1 MHENTDNK
9 ANKKK
14 HDETDLKT
22 SPEHNIKENTVHDLN
37 QNVPKLNKMYK
48 KVKSVDKIGT
58 QNENKAVIDSTQSQ
72 QGNRKELP
80 DCHKENL
87 KLY

>member
-1 MHENTDNK
+1 MTP
-9 ANKKK
+9 
-14 HDETDLKT
+14 L
-22 SPEHNIKENTVHDLN
+22 SQVI
-37 QNVPKLNKMYK
+37 NKMYK
-48 KVKSVDKIGT
+48 NVKSVDKIGT

>member
-1 MHENTDNK
+1 VHENTDNK

-37 QNVPKLNKMYK
+37 QNVPKAKQDVK
-48 KVKSVDKIGT
+48 KCEICG
-58 QNENKAVIDSTQSQ
+58 
-72 QGNRKELP
+72 
-80 DCHKENL
+80 
-87 KLY
+87 

>member
-1 MHENTDNK
+1 M
-9 ANKKK
+9 
-14 HDETDLKT
+14 L
-22 SPEHNIKENTVHDLN
+22 
-37 QNVPKLNKMYK
+37 K
-48 KVKSVDKIGT
+48 KVKSVDKMGT
-58 QNENKAVIDSTQSQ
+58 QNEENKAVIDSTQSQ